1 MKAVQLKNGFGFE
14 ELTLTELDIPV
25 PGRLEVLIRIR
36 AASLNYRDLV
46 ILNGVMPIGIQFP
59 FIPLSDG
66 AGEIVAVGEGVTKFQ
81 VGQRVAANLQQKFIG
96 GSTRAEVLKD
106 SLGGPLSGVAAEY
119 IVLHEEGVVAI
130 PDHLSWEEA
139 STLPIAALTA
149 WSMLME
155 SGGLRAGDTVLL
167 QGTGG
172 VSIFGLQF
180 SLVAGARVIITSSSN
195 DKLERAK
202 ALGAWQTINYSEVPE
217 WDKVALE
224 LTGGGVDHVLD
235 VGGAATMAQSINAL
249 RTGGTVSMIG
259 FLSGLTIPEFDVT
272 SILQKAATIRG
283 SQVGNREHFEN
294 MNRAISHHQ
303 LHPVIDRV
311 FPLSRIGE
319 AFALL
324 AEGKQYFGKIVVQ
337 I

>member
-1 MKAVQLKNGFGFE
+1 MKTIQLKNGFGFE
-14 ELTLTELDIPV
+14 ELTMVELDIPT
-25 PGRLEVLIRIR
+25 PGPKEVLIRMR

-46 ILNGVMPIGIQFP
+46 VLSGLMPIEVKFP

-66 AGEIVAVGEGVTKFQ
+66 AGEIVAVGQGVTRFQ
-81 VGQRVAANLQQKFIG
+81 VGHRVAGNFQQRFIG
-96 GSTRAEVLKD
+96 GTPRPGVLED
-106 SLGGPLSGVAAEY
+106 SLGGPLNGVAAEY
-119 IVLHEEGVVAI
+119 VVLHEDGVVRI
-130 PDHLSWEEA
+130 PDHLSYEEA

-149 WSMLME
+149 WSMLIE
-155 SGGLRAGDTVLL
+155 YGGLQAGDTVLL

-180 SLVAGARVIITSSSN
+180 SLMAGARVIITSSSN

-202 ALGAWQTINYSEVPE
+202 ALGAWQTINYSEVPD
-217 WDKVALE
+217 WDKAALE
-224 LTGGGVDHVLD
+224 LTGGVDHVLD
-235 VGGAATMAQSINAL
+235 VGGAATMGKSINAL
-249 RTGGTVSMIG
+249 RTGGTVSMVG
-259 FLSGLTIPEFDVT
+259 FLSGLTIPEYDVS
-272 SILQKAATIRG
+272 SILHKAATVRG
-283 SQVGNREHFEN
+283 SQVGNRDHFEK
-294 MNRAISHHQ
+294 MNRAIAHNG

-311 FPLSRIGE
+311 FPLDRIGE

>member
-1 MKAVQLKNGFGFE
+1 MKTIQLKNGFGFE
-14 ELTLTELDIPV
+14 ELTMVELDIPT
-25 PGRLEVLIRIR
+25 PGPKEVLIRMR

-46 ILNGVMPIGIQFP
+46 VLSGLMPIEVKFP

-66 AGEIVAVGEGVTKFQ
+66 AGEIIAVGQGVTRFQ
-81 VGQRVAANLQQKFIG
+81 VGHRVAGNFQQRFIG
-96 GSTRAEVLKD
+96 GNPRPGVLED
-106 SLGGPLSGVAAEY
+106 SLGGPLNGVAAEY
-119 IVLHEEGVVAI
+119 VVLHEDGVVRI
-130 PDHLSWEEA
+130 PDHLTYEEA

-149 WSMLME
+149 WSMLIE
-155 SGGLRAGDTVLL
+155 YGGLQAGDTVLL

-180 SLVAGARVIITSSSN
+180 SLMAGARVIITSSSN

-202 ALGAWQTINYSEVPE
+202 ALGAWQTINYSEVPD
-217 WDKVALE
+217 WDKAALE
-224 LTGGGVDHVLD
+224 LTGGVDHVLD
-235 VGGAATMAQSINAL
+235 VGGAATMRKSINAL
-249 RTGGTVSMIG
+249 RTGGTVSMVG
-259 FLSGLTIPEFDVT
+259 FLSGLTIPEYDVS
-272 SILQKAATIRG
+272 SILHKAATVRG
-283 SQVGNREHFEN
+283 SQVGNRDHFEK
-294 MNRAISHHQ
+294 MNRAIAHHG

-311 FPLSRIGE
+311 FPLDRIGE

>member
-14 ELTLTELDIPV
+14 ELALTELDIPV

-81 VGQRVAANLQQKFIG
+81 IGQRVAGNLQQKFIG

-180 SLVAGARVIITSSSN
+180 SLMAGARVIITSSSN

-217 WDKVALE
+217 WGKVALE
-224 LTGGGVDHVLD
+224 LTGGVDHVLD
-235 VGGAATMAQSINAL
+235 VGGAATMVQSINAL
-249 RTGGTVSMIG
+249 RTGGTVSMVG

-294 MNRAISHHQ
+294 MNRAISRHR

-311 FPLSRIGE
+311 FPLSQIGE

-324 AEGKQYFGKIVVQ
+324 AEGKQFFGKIVVQ

>member
-1 MKAVQLKNGFGFE
+1 MKAIQLTNGFGFE
-14 ELTLTELDIPV
+14 ELTMTELDKPT
-25 PGRLEVLIRIR
+25 PGPKEVLIRMR

-46 ILNGVMPIGIQFP
+46 VLSGLMPIEVKFP

-66 AGEIVAVGEGVTKFQ
+66 AGEIVAIGQGVTRFQ
-81 VGQRVAANLQQKFIG
+81 VGQRVAGNFQQRFIG
-96 GSTRAEVLKD
+96 GSPRPGVLEE
-106 SLGGPLSGVAAEY
+106 SLGGPLNGVAAEY
-119 IVLHEEGVVAI
+119 VVLHEDGVVAI
-130 PDHLSWEEA
+130 PDHLTYEEA

-149 WSMLME
+149 WSMLIE
-155 SGGLRAGDTVLL
+155 YGGLQAGDTVLL

-180 SLVAGARVIITSSSN
+180 SLMTGARVIITSSSN

-202 ALGAWQTINYSEVPE
+202 ALGAWQTINYSEVPD
-217 WDKVALE
+217 WDKAALE
-224 LTGGGVDHVLD
+224 LTGGVDHVLD
-235 VGGAATMAQSINAL
+235 VGGAATMGKSINAL
-249 RTGGTVSMIG
+249 RTGGTVSMVG
-259 FLSGLTIPEFDVT
+259 FLSGLTIPEYDVS
-272 SILQKAATIRG
+272 SILHKAATVRG
-283 SQVGNREHFEN
+283 SQVGNRDHFEK
-294 MNRAISHHQ
+294 MNRAIAHHR

-311 FPLSRIGE
+311 FPLDRIGE

>member
-1 MKAVQLKNGFGFE
+1 MKAIQLTNGFGFE
-14 ELTLTELDIPV
+14 ELTMAELGKPV
-25 PGRLEVLIRIR
+25 PGPKEVLIRMR

-46 ILNGVMPIGIQFP
+46 VLGGLMPIQVKFP

-66 AGEIVAVGEGVTKFQ
+66 AGEIVAIGPGVTRFQ
-81 VGQRVAANLQQKFIG
+81 AGQRVAGNFQQRFIS
-96 GSTRAEVLKD
+96 GSPRPGVLEE
-106 SLGGPLSGVAAEY
+106 SLGGPLNGVAAEY
-119 IVLHEEGVVAI
+119 VVLHEDGVVAI
-130 PDHLSWEEA
+130 PDHLTYEEA

-149 WSMLME
+149 WSMLIE
-155 SGGLRAGDTVLL
+155 YGGLQAGDTVLL

-180 SLVAGARVIITSSSN
+180 SLMTGARVIITSSSN

-202 ALGAWQTINYSEVPE
+202 TLGAWQTINYSEVPD
-217 WDKVALE
+217 WDKAVLE
-224 LTGGGVDHVLD
+224 LTGGVDHVLD
-235 VGGAATMAQSINAL
+235 VGGAATMGKSINAL
-249 RTGGTVSMIG
+249 RTGGTVSMVG
-259 FLSGLTIPEFDVT
+259 FLSGLTIPEYDVS
-272 SILQKAATIRG
+272 SILHKAATVRG
-283 SQVGNREHFEN
+283 SQVGNRDHFEK
-294 MNRAISHHQ
+294 MNRAIAHHR

-311 FPLSRIGE
+311 FPLERIAE

>member
-1 MKAVQLKNGFGFE
+1 MKAIQLKNGFGFE
-14 ELTLTELDIPV
+14 ELTMSELDKPT
-25 PGRLEVLIRIR
+25 PGPKEVLIRMR

-46 ILNGVMPIGIQFP
+46 VLSGLMPIEVKFP

-66 AGEIVAVGEGVTKFQ
+66 AGEIVAIGQGVTRFQ
-81 VGQRVAANLQQKFIG
+81 VGQRAAGNFQQRFIG
-96 GSTRAEVLKD
+96 GNPRPGVLEE
-106 SLGGPLSGVAAEY
+106 SLGGPLNGVAAEY
-119 IVLHEEGVVAI
+119 VVLHEDGVVPI
-130 PDHLSWEEA
+130 PDHLTYEEA

-149 WSMLME
+149 WSMLIE
-155 SGGLRAGDTVLL
+155 YGGLQAGDTVLL

-180 SLVAGARVIITSSSN
+180 SLMAGARVIITSSSN

-202 ALGAWQTINYSEVPE
+202 ALGAWQTINYSEVPD
-217 WDKVALE
+217 WDKAALE
-224 LTGGGVDHVLD
+224 LTGGVDHVLD
-235 VGGAATMAQSINAL
+235 VGGAATMGKSISAL
-249 RTGGTVSMIG
+249 RTGGTVSMVG
-259 FLSGLTIPEFDVT
+259 FLSGLTIPEYDVS
-272 SILQKAATIRG
+272 SILHKAATVRG
-283 SQVGNREHFEN
+283 SQVGNRDYFEK
-294 MNRAISHHQ
+294 MNRAIAHHL

-311 FPLSRIGE
+311 FPLDRIGE

>member
-1 MKAVQLKNGFGFE
+1 M
-14 ELTLTELDIPV
+14 
-25 PGRLEVLIRIR
+25 
-36 AASLNYRDLV
+36 
-46 ILNGVMPIGIQFP
+46 
-59 FIPLSDG
+59 
-66 AGEIVAVGEGVTKFQ
+66 
-81 VGQRVAANLQQKFIG
+81 
-96 GSTRAEVLKD
+96 
-106 SLGGPLSGVAAEY
+106 AAEY

-180 SLVAGARVIITSSSN
+180 SLMAGARVIITSSSN

-235 VGGAATMAQSINAL
+235 VGGSGNNGAIHQCTSYRRDCEHGRIL
-249 RTGGTVSMIG
+249 IG
-259 FLSGLTIPEFDVT
+259 LDHS
-272 SILQKAATIRG
+272 
-283 SQVGNREHFEN
+283 
-294 MNRAISHHQ
+294 
-303 LHPVIDRV
+303 
-311 FPLSRIGE
+311 
-319 AFALL
+319 
-324 AEGKQYFGKIVVQ
+324 
-337 I
+337 

>member
-1 MKAVQLKNGFGFE
+1 MKAIQLTNGFGFE
-14 ELTLTELDIPV
+14 ELTLVELDIPT
-25 PGRLEVLIRIR
+25 PGPHEVLIRMR

-46 ILNGVMPIGIQFP
+46 ILSGLMPIEIKFP

-66 AGEIVAVGEGVTKFQ
+66 AGEIVAVGQGVTRFQ
-81 VGQRVAANLQQKFIG
+81 VGHRVACNLQQRFIA
-96 GSTRAEVLKD
+96 GSPRAEVLRD
-106 SLGGPLSGVAAEY
+106 SLGGPLNGVAAEY
-119 IVLHEEGVVAI
+119 VVLHEDGVVPI
-130 PDHLSWEEA
+130 PDHLTWEEA

-149 WSMLME
+149 WSMLIE
-155 SGGLRAGDTVLL
+155 YGGLQAGDTVLM

-180 SLVAGARVIITSSSN
+180 SLMAGARAIITSSSN

-202 ALGAWQTINYSEVPE
+202 ALGAWRTINYSEVPD
-217 WDKVALE
+217 WDKAALE
-224 LTGGGVDHVLD
+224 LTGGVDHVLD
-235 VGGAATMAQSINAL
+235 VGGAATMVKSINAL
-249 RTGGTVSMIG
+249 RIGGTLSMVG
-259 FLSGLTIPEFDVT
+259 FLSGLTIPEYDVT
-272 SILQKAATIRG
+272 GILQKAATVRG
-283 SQVGNREHFEN
+283 SQVGNRDHFEK
-294 MNRAISHHQ
+294 MNRAIAHHR

-311 FPLSRIGE
+311 FPLDRIGE